1 MTHRQT
7 ETSKEIRLWIS
18 QVIIPVGAILG
29 TVFLTVPEAGQKVK
43 EVAAKGKR
51 KIKNVINKW

>member
-1 MTHRQT
+1 MNHRQT

-18 QVIIPVGAILG
+18 QVIIPVGTILG
-29 TVFLTVPEAGQKVK
+29 VVFGSSPEAREYVK
-43 EVAAKGKR
+43 DKSRRAKE